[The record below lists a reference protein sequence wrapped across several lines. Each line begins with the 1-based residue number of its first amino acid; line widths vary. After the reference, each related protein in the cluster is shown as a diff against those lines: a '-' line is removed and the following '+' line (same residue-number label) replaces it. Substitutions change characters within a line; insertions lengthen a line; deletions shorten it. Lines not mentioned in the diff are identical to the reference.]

1 MRMRTGLLICLGA
14 ASVWGCVQQQ
24 AGETLETAE
33 SVTPETSELADSADA
48 KVVLSAPISTIKP
61 GASVSVSHENLK
73 PIAAGE
79 TGTFMVTVNEG
90 YPVGTLTLR
99 ATGGDG
105 LNVFGAETT
114 RRVDMASGTTH
125 AWRLSYSAEA
135 DGLYY
140 INLFATA
147 EPEAGIE
154 TARSFAVRVEVGDW
168 QAAKTEVEAASMTTL
183 STGEPAVILEAQE
196 TIGE

>member
-1 MRMRTGLLICLGA
+1 MRVRTGLVISIGA
-14 ASVWGCVQQQ
+14 ASIWGCVQQPT
-24 AGETLETAE
+24 GDTTETADAVAVDTAE
-33 SVTPETSELADSADA
+33 ASDA
-48 KVVLSAPISTIKP
+48 KVNLPAPISTIKP
-61 GASVSVSHENLK
+61 GASVSVSHDDLK

-79 TGTFMVTVNEG
+79 TGTVTVNVNEG
-90 YPVGTLTLR
+90 YPMGALTLR
-99 ATGGDG
+99 ATGSDG

-114 RRVDMASGTTH
+114 RRVDMADATTH
-125 AWRLSYSAEA
+125 AWRLNYSAEA

-140 INLFATA
+140 INLFAMA

-168 QAAKTEVEAASMTTL
+168 QAAKAGVESVSKTTL
-183 STGEPAVILEAQE
+183 PSGEPAVILEAQE